1 MLTLMQLLL
10 PAVVRTF
17 RVWGRR
23 REFAAYVILPVCLL
37 ALAAGPVWAASEGQ
51 EDLDKAADIKL
62 NAATISDLSEVIR
75 LSESAL
81 KKGLDK
87 ANIDFANKLLAS
99 TLLQRARETTKHL
112 QADVGSPDNFRQKRD
127 FAMSDLE
134 KALKLAPKQAEAYL
148 LIAQLNVLPGGDVK
162 QAREAVDKA
171 LELGLD
177 EPPAHAKAL
186 LLRADL
192 EEQPEK
198 KMADLNEAVRLVPGD
213 AAAIRAR
220 GRLEADLN
228 QLEPALADLNKA
240 IELAPDDGPSYE
252 AEAIVLARLKKYD
265 QALAALDKA
274 RQLNP
279 DSVMPLVQRARVHAS
294 ESKLDDALA
303 DLNQA
308 LAMDPGNVAVLML
321 RASVYQEKGEKDKA
335 LADVD
340 RVLKLNP
347 DLPLA
352 IRTRALLLA
361 ESHRF
366 DEAIGELEKL
376 RKLDPKDTLT
386 LLQLAMLYSV
396 QKKSAK
402 AIEAYTAV
410 LAVDPNAWR
419 ALRGRGDAYLNIGRQ
434 AEAIADY
441 EKALKLQPKD
451 EGILNNL
458 AWILATSPDA
468 KLRNGPRAIE
478 LATLACE
485 VTEYKLRLHPQHAG
499 RRLCRDRRFRSR
511 RQVVDQS
518 RRSRRQRRRN
528 DSLKKELESYKAK
541 KPWRELLT
549 EGKPAPR
556 KARGQTHRKP

>member
-1 MLTLMQLLL
+1 MSFCRSACW
-10 PAVVRTF
+10 PS
-17 RVWGRR
+17 
-23 REFAAYVILPVCLL
+23 
-37 ALAAGPVWAASEGQ
+37 AAGPVWAANEGQ
-51 EDLDKAADIKL
+51 EDLDKAADVKL
-62 NAATISDLSEVIR
+62 NAVTISDLSEVIR

-87 ANIDFANKLLAS
+87 ANVDFANKLLAS

-112 QADVGSPDNFRQKRD
+112 QADVGSADSFRQKRE
-127 FAMSDLE
+127 FAVSDLE
-134 KALKLAPKQAEAYL
+134 KAVKLAPKQAEAYL
-148 LIAQLNVLPGGDVK
+148 LIAQLNLVAQLNGLPGGDVK
-162 QAREAVDKA
+162 QARAAVDKA

-198 KMADLNEAVRLVPGD
+198 KMADLNEAVRLAPGD

-220 GRLEADLN
+220 GLLEADLN
-228 QLEPALADLNKA
+228 QLEAALADLKKA

-279 DSVMPLVQRARVHAS
+279 DSVMPLLHRARVHAS
-294 ESKLDDALA
+294 ASKLDDALA
-303 DLNQA
+303 DINQA
-308 LAMDPGNVAVLML
+308 VAMAPSNVTLLMF
-321 RASVYQEKGEKDKA
+321 RASLYQEKGEKDKA

-340 RVLKLNP
+340 RILKLNP
-347 DLPLA
+347 GLPLA
-352 IRTRALLLA
+352 VRTRALLLA
-361 ESHRF
+361 DSQRI

-386 LLQLAMLYSV
+386 LRQLAALYSV
-396 QKKSAK
+396 QKKTAK

-410 LAVDPNAWR
+410 LSVDPNAWW
-419 ALRGRGDAYLNIGRQ
+419 ALCGRGDAYLNIGQQ

-441 EKALKLQPKD
+441 EKALKFQPK
-451 EGILNNL
+451 EESILNNL

-468 KLRNGPRAIE
+468 KLRNGRRAIE
-478 LATLACE
+478 LATLACQ
-485 VTEYKLRLHPQHAG
+485 VTEYKRAYILSTLAAAYAETGDFRSAVKWSTKAVQLG
-499 RRLCRDRRFRSR
+499 DKDKRRSIRSR
-511 RQVVDQS
+511 R
-518 RRSRRQRRRN
+518 N
-528 DSLKKELESYKAK
+528 WKAT
-541 KPWRELLT
+541 R
-549 EGKPAPR
+549 PASPGGSCSR
-556 KARGQTHRKP
+556 KANRPPRTRPSPKRNRKPTFATQPTVTAKRLSF